1 MGTDARIRYTKKMI
15 RDAFLSL
22 LREKNVRQITV
33 TELCRLADINRATF
47 YKHYRDAFDLLEQ
60 IEAEALDHLRDSTR
74 QILEQDALAHFTLL
88 LERAREHHEEF
99 AVIASENGDPHFSRR
114 VSDCLYETARETVFH
129 HLPAGTEAEKAMICR
144 FLEGG
149 GSGVLDAWL
158 RGGMQEEP
166 KKVAELIFRLSE
178 AAMHLS

>member
-1 MGTDARIRYTKKMI
+1 MRYTKKVI

-22 LREKNVRQITV
+22 LREKNVKQITV

-60 IEAEALDHLRDSTR
+60 LEAGALDHLRNAAQ
-74 QILEQDALAHFTLL
+74 QIQREDAMGHFIRL

-99 AVIASENGDPHFSRR
+99 TVIASENGDPHFPQR
-114 VSDCLYETARETVFH
+114 VSACLYEAARDTVFR
-129 HLPAGTEAEKAMICR
+129 HLPAGSEEQKALTCC

-149 GSGVLDAWL
+149 GSGVLNFWL
-158 RGGMQEEP
+158 RGGMSQEPEE
-166 KKVAELIFRLSE
+166 VARLIFRLSE
-178 AAMHLS
+178 AVMRG